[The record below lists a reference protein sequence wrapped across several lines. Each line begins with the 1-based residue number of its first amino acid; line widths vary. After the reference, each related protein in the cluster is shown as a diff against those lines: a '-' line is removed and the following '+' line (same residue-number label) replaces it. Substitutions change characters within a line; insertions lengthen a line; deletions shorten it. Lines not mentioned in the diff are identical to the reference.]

1 MSAGEKSCV
10 FPTTKHFFQIEY
22 SKKIAAD
29 RDLAEFGVK
38 DQQAIFASLSHGHLN
53 CVVRNIQAGVRGCE
67 CIQFTVVGEKDYFTC
82 TCKAKPILDENGDY
96 SMALVAGRGK
106 EWHSDIFVVWSG
118 KS

>member
-38 DQQAIFASLSHGHLN
+38 GMLAMFGSLSHGHLN
-53 CVVRNIQAGVRGCE
+53 CLLRNIQAGVRGCE
-67 CIQFTVVGEKDYFTC
+67 CIELTVVGKKAYFTC
-82 TCKAKPILDENGDY
+82 TCKAKLLESILEG
-96 SMALVAGRGK
+96 
-106 EWHSDIFVVWSG
+106 
-118 KS
+118 